1 MFFRKKKEYQK
12 ITEEQLRTVK
22 RIQEIEK
29 YIQGCRKDFSNL
41 DNLGWYSTYN
51 FNSERF
57 YFGDEYIKILEKYI
71 KEKIK
76 KLEEEK
82 EGLMLGDE

>member
-22 RIQEIEK
+22 KIQEIEGK
-29 YIQGCRKDFSNL
+29 IIGHHKDLNNL
-41 DNLGWYSTYN
+41 ENIGWHSSYSYN
-51 FNSERF
+51 FDRF
-57 YFGDEYIKILEKYI
+57 CFGKEYEKVLEKYI

-76 KLEEEK
+76 ELEEEK

>member
-41 DNLGWYSTYN
+41 DNLGWYSTYS
-51 FNSERF
+51 FDHERF
-57 YFGDEYIKILEKYI
+57 YFGDEYIKILENYI

-76 KLEEEK
+76 ELEEEK